1 MVAGLVTGTVLG
13 GAVGTQAAIPSGASV
28 TRRTIAPGVVYQKIV
43 DPAGPWEIFVVKIAP
58 ESTPTVDPV
67 LAGNTMGSYAKTS
80 VIAQSVGA
88 IAAINGDFGGRFGE
102 PAHAFADDG
111 SLMTS
116 GMFKGSTFGVRHDK
130 QGGAANDAAVRIR
143 ATDLSGS
150 SGGVRVAKWN
160 VGVPKSSQIRAYTSF
175 GATSVTPP
183 TDACSVRLVPSSRIH
198 LDRGSDGVYRSYD
211 VKARVCGGSS
221 MNVYSGNVILSSR
234 RNGTG
239 SAWIKSLSSGGSV
252 RVRWSQGTP
261 QVVDVIGGY
270 PLLLQDGRV
279 VATICGG
286 YICLRHP
293 RTAIGVTARGSI
305 LLVVV
310 DGRRSDSIGMN
321 PRQLALY
328 MRNLGAVDALNLD
341 GGGGATMWVTGLGV
355 VNQPS
360 GGYQRAVTNAV
371 VVLPGQDAGERIS
384 LVGGRSVRGRTSFTR
399 DLGVVTG
406 AARARAIDAAM
417 RDAGS
422 TGGLADLMVRLSG
435 GGYRA
440 GSEIQRIAERFRLA
454 R

>member
-1 MVAGLVTGTVLG
+1 MVAGLVTSSVLG
-13 GAVGTQAAIPSGASV
+13 GAVGTQAAIPSGATV
-28 TRRTIAPGVVYQKIV
+28 TKRTIAPGVVYQKIV

-58 ESTPTVDPV
+58 GSTPTVDTV

-130 QGGAANDAAVRIR
+130 QGGAVNDAAVRIR
-143 ATDLSGS
+143 ATDDTGS
-150 SGGVRVAKWN
+150 AGGVRIVKWN
-160 VGVPKSSQIRAYTSF
+160 VGVPKNSQVRAYTPY
-175 GATSVTPP
+175 GASSVAPP
-183 TDACSVRLVPSSRIH
+183 TDACSVRLKPSSRIH
-198 LDRGSDGVYRSYD
+198 LDGGSNGVYRDYV
-211 VKARVCGGSS
+211 VKARLCGGSS
-221 MNVYSGNVILSSR
+221 MKMYAGTIVLSSL

-239 SAWIKSLSSGGSV
+239 AAWIKGLTAGGNA

-261 QVVDVIGGY
+261 QVVDVVGGY
-270 PLLLQDGRV
+270 PLLLQDGEV

-321 PRQLALY
+321 PRMLALY
-328 MRNLGAVDALNLD
+328 MRDLGAIDALNLD
-341 GGGGATMWVTGLGV
+341 GGGGATMWVSGLGV

-360 GGYQRAVTNAV
+360 GGYQRAVTNAA
-371 VVLPGQDAGERIS
+371 VVLPGEDAGERIS
-384 LVGGRSVRGRTSFTR
+384 LVGGRSVRGRTPVAR

-422 TGGLADLMVRLSG
+422 TGGLADLMLRLSG
-435 GGYRA
+435 GSYRA
-440 GSEIQRIAERFRLA
+440 GSAVERIAERFRLA